1 MHKHRERT
9 FEDEVVAHLTANGWR
24 EGTPD
29 GYDRALAL
37 YPEDV
42 LGWLEDTQPAELA
55 KLQKTHNGTT
65 YQVVLKRLSEVLEQ
79 EGSLHVLRRGFKH
92 VSARFEMCQFKPA
105 QGLNPT
111 TLARYGTV
119 RCRVVRQVRYSLHN
133 DNSIDLVFFINGI
146 PVATTELKTDF
157 TQHVQD
163 AIAQYRNDRPPRDPA
178 ANREEPLLAFK
189 KRALVHF
196 AVSTDEVWMTT
207 RLEGKATTFRP
218 FNRGNED
225 AAGNP
230 PNPDGYRTAYLW
242 ERVLERESLL
252 NVLGN
257 FVHLERTEKEDA
269 KGRKQVHESLIF
281 PRYHQWE
288 GVNALVDAARAEGS
302 GHTYLIQ
309 HSAGSGKSNSI
320 AWLAH
325 RLASLHSAQDRKI
338 FDTVIVVT
346 DRTVLDAQLQ
356 EAIYQFE
363 HKQGVVVKVTS
374 EGVKSEQLAKALVDR
389 TPIIIVTLQTFPFAL
404 EAIRT
409 QTSLR
414 DRTFAVIADEAHSSQ
429 TGSAASA
436 LSKVLTAEQVQ
447 EGVEVSVED
456 VLEAEMEQRATHP
469 NISFF
474 AFTATP
480 KAKTLMR
487 FGQRPRPYEPPADD
501 NMPQAFHVYTMQQ
514 AIEEGYIL
522 DVLRNYTPYKLAF
535 RLAHNGQE
543 YDEVEV
549 DQAAALKSLMRW
561 VRLHPYNISQKV
573 QIVVEHFRQNVQRLL
588 AGHAKAM
595 VVTGSRKEAVRYKLA
610 IDRYIREQGYGD
622 LATIVAFSGEVSD
635 GESGP
640 EPFTERSMNPGLK
653 GRDIREAFASDDY
666 QLLLVANKYQT
677 GFDQPL
683 LCAMYVD
690 KRLDGITA
698 VQTLSRLNRTAP
710 GKDTTYV
717 LDFVND
723 ADDILAAFK
732 PYYRAAQLASVT
744 DPNLIHTLQNKLDDA
759 RIYLDSEIDAFVQVL
774 LDPRGTQKALQG
786 HIAPAVERFRVRWRA
801 AQDAS
806 DKKATEELDVFRKD
820 LATFVRLYD
829 FLSQIIN
836 YGDTDL
842 EKRAIFFRHLA
853 PLLATEKLGE
863 TIDLSVVQL
872 THYRLKDQ
880 GKRELAL
887 KDGKDQEYGL
897 VAPGEVGSGE
907 ARDPLRA
914 KLGEIIARMND
925 LFEGELTDADLLS
938 YAHHIRDKMLENA
951 ILEQQ
956 AQHNSKEQFAL
967 GDFHPAMMD
976 AIVAGL
982 DNYQSMAKQVLG
994 NDRVREGF
1002 AAVLLDLVYEALR
1015 TQPRRDAPR

>member
-9 FEDEVVAHLTANGWR
+9 FEDEVVAHLTAHSWL
-24 EGTPD
+24 EGTSD

-37 YPEDV
+37 YSEDV
-42 LGWLEDTQPAELA
+42 LGWLAETQPAELA
-55 KLQKTHNGTT
+55 KLQKTHNGATS
-65 YQVVLKRLSEVLEQ
+65 QVVLKRLAEVLEQ
-79 EGSLHVLRRGFKH
+79 EGSLRVLRRAFKH
-92 VSARFEMCQFKPA
+92 VSARFDMCQFKPA

-111 TLARYGTV
+111 TLSRYGAV

-133 DNSIDLVFFINGI
+133 DNSIDLVFFVNGI
-146 PVATTELKTDF
+146 PVATAELKTDF

-163 AIAQYRNDRPPRDPA
+163 AIAQYRNDRPPRDPG

-207 RLEGKATTFRP
+207 RLEGKQTTFRP

-269 KGRKQVHESLIF
+269 QGRKQVHESLIF
-281 PRYHQWE
+281 PRFHQWE
-288 GVNALVDAARAEGS
+288 GVNALVEGARTEGP
-302 GHTYLIQ
+302 GHSYLIQ

-363 HKQGVVVKVTS
+363 HKQGVVVKVTN

-404 EAIRT
+404 ESIRT
-409 QTSLR
+409 QASLR
-414 DRTFAVIADEAHSSQ
+414 ERTFAVIADEAHSSQ

-436 LSKVLTAEQVQ
+436 LSKVLTAEQLQ

-456 VLEAEMEQRATHP
+456 VLEAEMEQRASHP

-487 FGQRPRPYEPPADD
+487 FGRRPRPHEPPADD
-501 NMPQAFHVYTMQQ
+501 NMPQAFHIYTMQQ

-573 QIVVEHFRQNVQRLL
+573 QIVVEHFRANVQHLL
-588 AGHAKAM
+588 GGHAKAM

-653 GRDIREAFASDDY
+653 GRDIREAFATDDY

-677 GFDQPL
+677 GFDQP
-683 LCAMYVD
+683 
-690 KRLDGITA
+690 
-698 VQTLSRLNRTAP
+698 
-710 GKDTTYV
+710 
-717 LDFVND
+717 
-723 ADDILAAFK
+723 
-732 PYYRAAQLASVT
+732 
-744 DPNLIHTLQNKLDDA
+744 
-759 RIYLDSEIDAFVQVL
+759 
-774 LDPRGTQKALQG
+774 
-786 HIAPAVERFRVRWRA
+786 
-801 AQDAS
+801 
-806 DKKATEELDVFRKD
+806 
-820 LATFVRLYD
+820 
-829 FLSQIIN
+829 
-836 YGDTDL
+836 
-842 EKRAIFFRHLA
+842 
-853 PLLATEKLGE
+853 
-863 TIDLSVVQL
+863 
-872 THYRLKDQ
+872 
-880 GKRELAL
+880 
-887 KDGKDQEYGL
+887 
-897 VAPGEVGSGE
+897 
-907 ARDPLRA
+907 
-914 KLGEIIARMND
+914 
-925 LFEGELTDADLLS
+925 
-938 YAHHIRDKMLENA
+938 
-951 ILEQQ
+951 
-956 AQHNSKEQFAL
+956 
-967 GDFHPAMMD
+967 
-976 AIVAGL
+976 
-982 DNYQSMAKQVLG
+982 
-994 NDRVREGF
+994 
-1002 AAVLLDLVYEALR
+1002 
-1015 TQPRRDAPR
+1015 